1 MPVYETVGGRV
12 TLHRR
17 HAEAL
22 DRSDALAGF
31 DSTTVNLYKLASSG
45 LDLRPE
51 RTVLLGFAPLYSRF
65 VDVWDTVDRLTPLVE
80 TGEYRQVTA
89 EPARVT

>member
-65 VDVWDTVDRLTPLVE
+65 VDFGTPS
-80 TGEYRQVTA
+80 TGWPRSWKRASTA
-89 EPARVT
+89 R